1 MNAGHN
7 TTDLANRMAGWF
19 FVVFGAFV
27 LLFAGAVRSVYLPEP
42 DTPLF
47 VWLLAAVGIASVAF
61 GVFAPRSLRA
71 SVLDAFVTFV
81 WL

>member
-7 TTDLANRMAGWF
+7 TSDLANRMAGWF
-19 FVVFGAFV
+19 FLAFGVFI
-27 LLFAGAVRSVYLPEP
+27 LLFAGTIRSTYAP

-47 VWLLAAVGIASVAF
+47 VWLLAVVGIAAVAF
-61 GVFAPRSLRA
+61 GIFAPRSLRA